1 MERALDAQQIMSM
14 SLEKMCSSRLQR
26 GGINLRKSL
35 LVWRLVRCARQTLG
49 APEPDTMTMELLEE
63 ELQRKGRDMMMMMMM
78 MTKGIQDPF
87 SQPCY
92 GPSAVCWAVEEP
104 EPIPERVTCE
114 LQEAKSGS
122 ISECFS
128 VESLSQVPP
137 SEEMSVWT
145 TCHTGARHSVL
156 DGVHAGDG
164 GGPSIRGRCWRSD
177 CRCCDAAVTQYD
189 TCGGIGRKRTAGSSP
204 QSAVPG
210 KQSKAAPPKAQTKE
224 DGEEE
229 SAMDTGDTSDLTDV
243 LRSNLSRPVTEDP
256 GSGQTF
262 GELALK
268 SISPWGSAVVA
279 F

>member
-137 SEEMSVWT
+137 SEEMSV
-145 TCHTGARHSVL
+145 
-156 DGVHAGDG
+156 
-164 GGPSIRGRCWRSD
+164 
-177 CRCCDAAVTQYD
+177 
-189 TCGGIGRKRTAGSSP
+189 KRTAGSSP